1 MKSAVI
7 CGICALLGALVFTA
21 TYANPD
27 RSQQL
32 MDHLAN
38 LEAHARS
45 PLVRKL
51 LEAVMENTEDEN
63 VAVFVQDL
71 LDQSLAQGMND
82 KPRGGPTNLGPA
94 FGRKEAAAAF
104 GTFQSLPEMAQAQF
118 IFTIPL
124 LLLLFCCIP
133 LLCSC
138 CLPMK

>member
-7 CGICALLGALVFTA
+7 CGICTLVGALVFTA

-38 LEAHARS
+38 LEAHAQS
-45 PLVRKL
+45 PLVRTL

-63 VAVFVQDL
+63 VVVFVQYL
-71 LDQSLAQGMND
+71 LDQSLARGETD
-82 KPRGGPTNLGPA
+82 KLSAA

-104 GTFQSLPEMAQAQF
+104 GTF
-118 IFTIPL
+118 
-124 LLLLFCCIP
+124 
-133 LLCSC
+133 
-138 CLPMK
+138 

>member
-7 CGICALLGALVFTA
+7 CGICALVGALVFTA

-27 RSQQL
+27 RSQRL

-38 LEAHARS
+38 LEAHAQS
-45 PLVRKL
+45 PLVRTL

-71 LDQSLAQGMND
+71 LDQSLARGETG
-82 KPRGGPTNLGPA
+82 KPSAA

-104 GTFQSLPEMAQAQF
+104 GTFQSLPEMAQTQF

-124 LLLLFCCIP
+124 LLLLCCCRP
-133 LLCSC
+133 LLGS
-138 CLPMK
+138 CLPRL

>member
-7 CGICALLGALVFTA
+7 CGICALVGALVFTA

-38 LEAHARS
+38 LEAHAQS
-45 PLVRKL
+45 PLVRTL

-63 VAVFVQDL
+63 VVVFVQYL
-71 LDQSLAQGMND
+71 LDQSLARGETD
-82 KPRGGPTNLGPA
+82 KPSAA

-104 GTFQSLPEMAQAQF
+104 GTFQSLPEMAQTQF

-124 LLLLFCCIP
+124 LLLLFCCRP
-133 LLCSC
+133 LIGS
-138 CLPMK
+138 CLPTK

>member
-1 MKSAVI
+1 MKSAII
-7 CGICALLGALVFTA
+7 CGICALVGALVFTA

-38 LEAHARS
+38 LKAHAQS
-45 PLVRKL
+45 PLVRTL

-71 LDQSLAQGMND
+71 LDQSLAQGETG
-82 KPRGGPTNLGPA
+82 KAA

-104 GTFQSLPEMAQAQF
+104 GTFQNLPEMAQAQF

-124 LLLLFCCIP
+124 LLLLC
-133 LLCSC
+133 C
-138 CLPMK
+138 CLPMLCSCFLPTK

>member
-7 CGICALLGALVFTA
+7 CGICALVGALVFTA

-27 RSQQL
+27 RSQRL

-38 LEAHARS
+38 LEAHAQS
-45 PLVRKL
+45 PLVRTL

-71 LDQSLAQGMND
+71 LDQSLARGETG
-82 KPRGGPTNLGPA
+82 KPSAA

-104 GTFQSLPEMAQAQF
+104 GTFQSLPEVAQAQF

-124 LLLLFCCIP
+124 LILLFCCIP

-138 CLPMK
+138 CTPMK

>member
-38 LEAHARS
+38 LEAHAQS

-63 VAVFVQDL
+63 VAVFVQGL
-71 LDQSLAQGMND
+71 IHQSTAQ
-82 KPRGGPTNLGPA
+82 TNPSAA

-124 LLLLFCCIP
+124 LLLLCCCLP

>member
-7 CGICALLGALVFTA
+7 CGICALVGALVFTA

-27 RSQQL
+27 RNQQL

-38 LEAHARS
+38 LEAHAQS
-45 PLVRKL
+45 PLVRTL

-63 VAVFVQDL
+63 VAVFIQGL
-71 LDQSLAQGMND
+71 IHRSPWPAQT
-82 KPRGGPTNLGPA
+82 KSPSAA

-124 LLLLFCCIP
+124 LLLLFCCGP

-138 CLPMK
+138 CLPTK